1 MTAAAA
7 ADAAGADAAE
17 ADSAEAELAAAARS
31 LCVCCAGGLAAEYT
45 AVQRKPDGIC
55 LHSCEYRGGE
65 GVHEG
70 DGGGAGAGARA
81 GAAWAFVAP
90 LPRWVAEALRGGG
103 AAE

>member
-7 ADAAGADAAE
+7 ADAAGADVAE
-17 ADSAEAELAAAARS
+17 ADAAEAELATAARS

-65 GVHEG
+65 GVREG
-70 DGGGAGAGARA
+70 DGGGAGARA